1 MYNHICIY
9 IYKYVHVYVCILY
22 MHIYIHVYICMN
34 VRIHIYNRVEQAKD
48 AEDGA
53 KFAEEVPYQSIHLSI
68 HP

>member
-1 MYNHICIY
+1 
-9 IYKYVHVYVCILY
+9 
-22 MHIYIHVYICMN
+22 MN